1 MLRCARHL
9 LANVL
14 TRVRVTVRDGLVLR
28 VMSVVRSVI
37 GVMHVGR
44 VRGMELRHQGLHDL
58 LLQHLMRTVM
68 VRHVM
73 MCVAMVM
80 SVSVVMR
87 WVVRHV
93 MVSVVVTVMVHVRSW
108 IARSSRGELLL
119 LRISEGRTTRGTEVT
134 VLIHALETRAVHGVT
149 TGQERNG
156 LATVEHPLLGGTART
171 LGLESNVH
179 LALVRVFDFDRQ
191 AHATLVAVPV
201 VNVQTLAHATYAAVV
216 AVVDALALLIVPQL
230 AHLAV
235 VVRYL
240 PPAVLVRAHL
250 THGLDRVALHAHHLL
265 GRVAAGKV
273 VSSVHDTGTRT
284 RWLLTDQSCAR
295 RYRRDT
301 ADTGRT
307 CCNSQPRSCNL
318 CAGSSVRSALRIIYL
333 QYYMPHLPLVVLAA
347 KMKFLFVLHPEW
359 NKVSTCCNT
368 EEGTEKLP
376 DRTAKDLDATR

>member
-1 MLRCARHL
+1 VLRCARHL

-68 VRHVM
+68 VRDVM

-265 GRVAAGKV
+265 GRVAINLVRGDIV
-273 VSSVHDTGTRT
+273 VTQPTREELVAT
-284 RWLLTDQSCAR
+284 V
-295 RYRRDT
+295 
-301 ADTGRT
+301 
-307 CCNSQPRSCNL
+307 SQDLATS
-318 CAGSSVRSALRIIYL
+318 
-333 QYYMPHLPLVVLAA
+333 LVVLAA
-347 KMKFLFVLHPEW
+347 KMKFLFVLIGRRKILLRQGDE
-359 NKVSTCCNT
+359 SL
-368 EEGTEKLP
+368 LP
-376 DRTAKDLDATR
+376 MRAIDDGRVLEVDQHVHAQLQARQTAPYYILFSGAIPLLAHQ